1 MSNHDTALRP
11 MRFTDIIGLTDAKRR
26 IKMSI
31 DAAKER
37 NEALPHVLLDGGKG
51 LGKTSLA
58 LCIANEIGTS
68 LVIANAATIKSPRD
82 LFQVLRNIEPRGTFL
97 IDELHSL
104 PRPVEEFLFTCME
117 DFRMDIPTGRSTK
130 NVVSIPLNRF
140 TLIGATTH
148 VGKVS
153 PPLRDRFRFKE
164 TLDPYT
170 DAEIAKIVSINTR
183 KLGCTIGE
191 EAAMAIAIRSR
202 NTPRIAVNNLYW
214 CRDFAQ
220 LHRSKD
226 LTLPFVEAA
235 MKDQGID
242 EMGLGR
248 NDRRYLKTLH
258 DVYGGGAVGKVVMSH
273 SLGIAEETLESE
285 IEPFLMSKGLLLRLP
300 SGRQLNTEGFKL
312 CRTLTVNL

>member
-1 MSNHDTALRP
+1 
-11 MRFTDIIGLTDAKRR
+11 
-26 IKMSI
+26 
-31 DAAKER
+31 
-37 NEALPHVLLDGGKG
+37 VLIDGGKG
-51 LGKTSLA
+51 LGKTTIA
-58 LCIANEIGTS
+58 LCMANEIGTS

-82 LFQVLRNIEPRGTFL
+82 LYQVLRDLEPKGIFF
-97 IDELHSL
+97 IDEIHSL
-104 PRPVEEFLFTCME
+104 PRPVEEFLFTAME
-117 DFRMDIPTGRSTK
+117 DFRIDIPTRRTTK
-130 NVVSIPLNRF
+130 NVVSVRLNPF

-148 VGKVS
+148 SGKVS

-170 DAEIAKIVSINTR
+170 DAEIASIVSINTK

-191 EAAMAIAIRSR
+191 DAAMAIAIRSR

-226 LTLPFVEAA
+226 LTLQYVEAA

-258 DVYGGGAVGKVVMSH
+258 DVYGGGAVGKVAMSH
-273 SLGIAEETLESE
+273 SLGIAEETLESD
-285 IEPFLMSKGLLLRLP
+285 IEPFLLSKGLILRLP

-312 CRTLTVNL
+312 CKTLTVCI